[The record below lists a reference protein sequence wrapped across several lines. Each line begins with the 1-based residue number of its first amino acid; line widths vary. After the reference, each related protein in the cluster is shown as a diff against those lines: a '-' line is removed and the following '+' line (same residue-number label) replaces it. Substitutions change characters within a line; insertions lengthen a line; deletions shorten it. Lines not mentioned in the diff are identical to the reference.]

1 MLESQ
6 NVSAEE
12 YERLKEAIMEI
23 ALIGDNAFL
32 KTTPDE
38 VKKFVTF
45 VENTAP
51 YDIVLD
57 GLNVAF
63 RKNSKNVK
71 ERAETVSHLKPT
83 WFKPIPLIFLS
94 FDSSWHQWLGI
105 LQNEN
110 VACSWLAASI
120 CTDGHGEQWITYGII
135 RCFSPFKIRKFNGNM
150 YINLIDSFI
159 SYLSFT

>member
-23 ALIGDNAFL
+23 ALIGDNVFL
-32 KTTPDE
+32 KSTPDE
-38 VKKFVTF
+38 VKKFVEF
-45 VENTAP
+45 IENTAP

-63 RKNSKNVK
+63 RTHSKPSAWEK
-71 ERAETVSHLKPT
+71 AETVSHLKRIQL
-83 WFKPIPLIFLS
+83 KPIPVIFLS
-94 FDSSWHQWLGI
+94 FDSSWHRWLCI

-110 VACSWLAASI
+110 VACS
-120 CTDGHGEQWITYGII
+120 
-135 RCFSPFKIRKFNGNM
+135 
-150 YINLIDSFI
+150 
-159 SYLSFT
+159 